1 MTNNSSIYRL
11 TFVGL
16 LFALTAFSQTPSP
29 SPTDERFSVTAS
41 TEIGAR
47 WVDVNGAENKFRSDL
62 NYRRGFRLFDSSIY
76 VEDKGDGGKAF
87 DSAMFQGSGWGA
99 DPSGMFRANVEKNG
113 MYRFDANV
121 RRVGFFNNLNNHA
134 IGATR
139 INYHNYDTRR
149 NFGDLDLTILPENPN
164 FRFRIGGG
172 YNLQSGT
179 YTITSRSSD
188 AFPVTAFADADA
200 YDFRAGADGKLLGF
214 NLSGTYGFR
223 SFRNRTDYRLLQPD
237 EGDQINTRDIDAMER
252 LYPIDG
258 RTHYGVFSL
267 QRTFAERFD
276 ITAKIL
282 HSKTSSEFDW
292 TEFVLYR
299 DPVSRREDYDIS
311 GETSR
316 PQTRADL
323 GMTLRVTDKFRL
335 SNTFTY
341 DGFNINGG
349 SNFLSVT
356 TSTSRRIFYLV
367 TRYRRYSHTVDG
379 DYQFN
384 DRFGVN
390 VGYRYTHRKVRLLYV
405 PTVLAGSGL
414 TGDDESA
421 ENSTNTFLAG
431 TRIKPRKNWV
441 IYADIERGKADNVFT
456 RAGNSDFTNFRIRNR
471 MSFSKFAANVSFLSK
486 NNEIPGEPTTGTIPR
501 ITDTKSRTFSA
512 TLDWYP
518 IDEVSLSGGYNYL
531 HLTSEA
537 FIRLRLAPGL
547 VEGFSQYF
555 VRDNYFFI
563 DVTAKPH
570 KRLSIFGSY
579 RWNKDCGHGDRAI
592 PALDSTTILGSYP
605 IDFKTPEIRAAIRLN
620 RYVDWNIGYQYYDY
634 KEDPPQQ
641 TIYGLPAQNYSAH
654 MPYTS
659 VRIYLGRGKSDR

>member
-1 MTNNSSIYRL
+1 MTNKTSIYRL
-11 TFVGL
+11 A
-16 LFALTAFSQTPSP
+16 FAGIMFSLSAFSQTPSP
-29 SPTDERFSVTAS
+29 SPADDRFSVTAS

-76 VEDKGDGGKAF
+76 IEDKSDGGKAF

-99 DPSGMFRANVEKNG
+99 DPSGMFRANVEKDG
-113 MYRFDANV
+113 IYRFDANV

-282 HSKTSSEFDW
+282 HSKTSTEFDW

-299 DPVSRREDYDIS
+299 DPASRREDYDIS

-323 GMTLRVTDKFRL
+323 GMTLRLTDKFRL
-335 SNTFTY
+335 SNTFSY

-349 SNFLSVT
+349 NDYFSMVSTTTTIRSNHT
-356 TSTSRRIFYLV
+356 I
-367 TRYRRYSHTVDG
+367 TRYRRYMNTVDG

-384 DRFGVN
+384 DRVGVN
-390 VGYRYTHRKVRLLYV
+390 IGYRFTHREVTLFWAQLNQLGA
-405 PTVLAGSGL
+405 PTDGE
-414 TGDDESA
+414 DEEA
-421 ENSTNTFLAG
+421 ENTTHTFLAG
-431 TRIKPRKNWV
+431 TRIKPRKNWA
-441 IYADIERGKADNVFT
+441 IYADVEKGKADNVFT

-471 MSFSKFAANVSFLSK
+471 MSFNKFAANVSFLTK
-486 NNEIPGEPTTGTIPR
+486 NNEIPAEPTTGSIPR
-501 ITDTKSRTFSA
+501 ITDTRSRTFSA

-518 IDEVSLSGGYNYL
+518 IDEISFSSGYNYL

-537 FIRLRLAPGL
+537 FIRLRLATP

-555 VRDNYFFI
+555 VRDNYFFV

-570 KRLSIFGSY
+570 KRFSIFGSY
-579 RWNKDCGHGDRAI
+579 RWNKDRGHGDRAL
-592 PALDSTTILGSYP
+592 PALNSTTILGSYP